1 MFNPMGPQI
10 RTALHNRM
18 IANMCNHQSMEIDG
32 SNMEDWSSNLYD
44 TNNFPKALNNA
55 APNPEGTATVN
66 TQPYDYSPSCPQ
78 LGVAEKIL
86 A

>member
-1 MFNPMGPQI
+1 
-10 RTALHNRM
+10 M

-44 TNNFPKALNNA
+44 TNNFPKALNNT

-66 TQPYDYSPSCPQ
+66 T
-78 LGVAEKIL
+78 
-86 A
+86 